1 MVKTRVALC
10 VFTVAAAAA
19 LFVARS
25 QASPETVRQI
35 VPGVWFREG
44 DIENL
49 GHSNNVVIEMKDYLI
64 VVDANMPS
72 GARAALA
79 DAKRIAANKPVKY
92 VFVTHHHG
100 DHAYGTAVWT
110 KAGATTM
117 AFKPAVD
124 EFARLEPQRWQE
136 AGKKRKDIAELG
148 LAGPE
153 PPTQVISENFFLLN
167 DGKRKVEFRYFGP
180 GHTRGDGFVYLP
192 KEQVLITGDA
202 VVNGPYNYFGD
213 GSIVNW
219 QNVLRAV
226 QKLKIKHVLPGHG
239 LAGGKEIL
247 AGQEQ
252 FLLELHKAVKAGMD
266 AGRKPDEIKASLE
279 LPEPAQKWVGDSL
292 GMQVNDVYKQL
303 TAPAQ
308 P

>member
-1 MVKTRVALC
+1 MPKTRVVLC
-10 VFTVAAAAA
+10 VFTVLAAAAV
-19 LFVARS
+19 FVARS
-25 QASPETVRQI
+25 QASPEIVRQI

-49 GHSNNVVIEMKDYLI
+49 GHCNNVVIEMKDYLI
-64 VVDANMPS
+64 VVDANMPG
-72 GARAALA
+72 GARATLA
-79 DAKRIAANKPVKY
+79 DARRIAANKPVKY

-110 KAGATTM
+110 KAGATTL

-124 EFARLEPQRWQE
+124 ELARLEPQRWQD
-136 AGKKRKDIAELG
+136 AAKKRKDVAELG
-148 LAGPE
+148 LSGPE
-153 PPTQVISENFFLLN
+153 PPTQVISEDFFLLN
-167 DGKRKVEFRYFGP
+167 DGKRKVEFRYFGA
-180 GHTRGDGFVYLP
+180 GHSRGDGFVYLP

-213 GSIVNW
+213 STIANW
-219 QNVLRAV
+219 PNVVRTA
-226 QKLKIKHVLPGHG
+226 QKLKIRYVLPGHG
-239 LAGGKEIL
+239 VAGGKELL

-252 FLLELHKAVKAGMD
+252 FLVELHKAVKAGVD
-266 AGRKPDEIKASLE
+266 AGRKPEEITASLE
-279 LPEPAQKWVGDSL
+279 LPESARKWVGEGL
-292 GMQVNDVYKQL
+292 GNQVNDIYKQL